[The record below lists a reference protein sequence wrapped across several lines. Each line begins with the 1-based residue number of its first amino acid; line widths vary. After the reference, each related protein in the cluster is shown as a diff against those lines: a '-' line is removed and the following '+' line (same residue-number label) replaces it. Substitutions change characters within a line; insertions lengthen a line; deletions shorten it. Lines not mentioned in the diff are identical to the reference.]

1 MRKKLE
7 HLKSI
12 ISRYSSALIAF
23 SGGVDSTF
31 LASVVSEVLNKKV
44 LLVTASSSTYPSSEQ
59 EEAVKLAEQ
68 MGIPHRVIVSEE
80 TEIKGF
86 VENTP
91 HRCYYCKQELFSKL
105 TTLARQE
112 GFAVVFDGNNADD
125 LGDYRPGR
133 KATNELGVVSPL
145 CEAGLTKEEIRE
157 LSRERGLSTADK
169 PSYACLASRF
179 PYGEQITREKLERVG
194 KTEEELKQLGFRQFR
209 VRSHRELARIEVATG
224 EIEKAWQMRAVIGDI
239 CKKAGFTFV
248 AIDVQGYRT
257 GAMNEA
263 LEQGTKS
270 R

>member
-1 MRKKLE
+1 MPVKLE
-7 HLKSI
+7 LLKNI
-12 ISRYSSALIAF
+12 ISRYPSALIAF

-31 LASVVSEVLNKKV
+31 LAHVAAEVMNKKV

-59 EEAVKLAEQ
+59 REATKLAEQ

-86 VENTP
+86 ADNTP

-105 TTLARQE
+105 TTLAMQE
-112 GFAVVFDGNNADD
+112 GFAVVFDGSNIDD
-125 LGDYRPGR
+125 FDDYRPGR
-133 KATNELGVVSPL
+133 KALCELGIVSPL
-145 CEAGLTKEEIRE
+145 CEAGLTKLEIRE
-157 LSRERGLSTADK
+157 LSRERGISTADK

-194 KTEEELKQLGFRQFR
+194 KAEEELKQLGFRQFR
-209 VRSHRELARIEVATG
+209 IRSHMDLARIEVSTP
-224 EIEKAWQMRAVIGDI
+224 EIEKAWQVRAAIGDA

-263 LEQGTKS
+263 LERKI
-270 R
+270 

>member
-1 MRKKLE
+1 MQTKLE

-12 ISRYSSALIAF
+12 IGRYPSALIAF

-31 LASVVSEVLNKKV
+31 LASVAAEVLNKKV
-44 LLVTASSSTYPSSEQ
+44 LLITASSSTYPISEQ
-59 EEAVKLAEQ
+59 EEATKLAEQ

-86 VENTP
+86 ADNTP

-105 TTLARQE
+105 TTLAMQE
-112 GFAVVFDGNNADD
+112 GFAVVFDGSNADD
-125 LGDYRPGR
+125 LNDYRPGR
-133 KATNELGVVSPL
+133 KAVCDLGVVSPL
-145 CEAGLTKEEIRE
+145 CEAGLTKAEVRE

-179 PYGEQITREKLERVG
+179 PYGENITREKLERVG
-194 KTEEELKQLGFRQFR
+194 RAEEEIKKIGFMQFR
-209 VRSHRELARIEVATG
+209 VRSHLDLARIEVTPA
-224 EIEKAWQMRAVIGDI
+224 EIEKAWQMRAAIGDA
-239 CKKAGFTFV
+239 CKMAGFTFV

-263 LEQGTKS
+263 LNRGA
-270 R
+270 